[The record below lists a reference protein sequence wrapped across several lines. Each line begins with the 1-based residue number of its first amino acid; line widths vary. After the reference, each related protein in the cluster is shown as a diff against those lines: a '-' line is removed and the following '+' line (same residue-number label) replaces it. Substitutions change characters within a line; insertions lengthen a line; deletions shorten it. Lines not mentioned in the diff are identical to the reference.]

1 MEIKDF
7 KSYLFAYTNKM
18 ECKAIF
24 LDMDGTLLNSE
35 KEVSDYSIKILKE
48 IKQKG
53 IEIILISGRCNK
65 SIEHIVKNRINK

>member
-35 KEVSDYSIKILKE
+35 KEVSDY
-48 IKQKG
+48 
-53 IEIILISGRCNK
+53 
-65 SIEHIVKNRINK
+65 

>member
-1 MEIKDF
+1 MGIKDF
-7 KSYLFAYTNKM
+7 KSYLFAFTNKM

-35 KEVSDYSIKILKE
+35 KEVSNYTIQILQK

-53 IEIILISGRCNK
+53 IEIILFNGLS
-65 SIEHIVKNRINK
+65 